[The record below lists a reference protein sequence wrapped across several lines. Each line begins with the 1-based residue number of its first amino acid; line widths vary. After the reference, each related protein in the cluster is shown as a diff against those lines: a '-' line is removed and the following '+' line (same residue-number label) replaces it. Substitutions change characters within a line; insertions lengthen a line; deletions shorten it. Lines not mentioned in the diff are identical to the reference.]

1 MTSLEYRLDRE
12 IEIAARPETVFRF
25 FTDSGRWASWW
36 GSGSTIEAVPGGRV
50 RIVHPGGVEV
60 GGEVLA
66 VEPPRQIVFTYGYV
80 SGTPIPAG
88 ASRVTLRVA
97 PTATGSRV
105 TLLHE
110 FAESAA
116 RDQHVQGWRYQLS
129 LFANV
134 VAAEVGAGATE
145 TLDRWLAAWAEPDAE
160 VRHRMLLDVAE
171 PEVWVRDRF
180 TSLRG
185 LDELVS
191 HITAAQQHMPGIRL
205 ERRGDVR
212 TCQGT
217 GLAEWAAVAADG
229 REVGTGTTVFELGP
243 DGRLV
248 SVTGLWH

>member
-1 MTSLEYRLDRE
+1 
-12 IEIAARPETVFRF
+12 
-25 FTDSGRWASWW
+25 
-36 GSGSTIEAVPGGRV
+36 
-50 RIVHPGGVEV
+50 
-60 GGEVLA
+60 
-66 VEPPRQIVFTYGYV
+66 
-80 SGTPIPAG
+80 
-88 ASRVTLRVA
+88 
-97 PTATGSRV
+97 
-105 TLLHE
+105 
-110 FAESAA
+110 
-116 RDQHVQGWRYQLS
+116 
-129 LFANV
+129 

-171 PEVWVRDRF
+171 PEVRVRDRF

-205 ERRGDVR
+205 ERRGEVR

-217 GLAEWAAVAADG
+217 GLAEWAAVASDG